1 MHLRTVKGQSTLEL
15 CIMLSVVILAIV
27 AMQSYVKF
35 AVAGRAKSSADSIS
49 QTLFNPDD
57 SRTELSSTRTSTDET
72 ITNATDRLGTGGA
85 GQNVSTTAAGVGADV
100 STRRDYLN

>member
-1 MHLRTVKGQSTLEL
+1 MRLQFAKGQTTLEL

-49 QTLFNPDD
+49 STLFNPDNG
-57 SRTELSSTRTSTDET
+57 RTTMNSTRVSRDET
-72 ITNATDRLGTGGA
+72 RTNATDRLGTGGA
-85 GQNVSTTAAGVGADV
+85 GQNVSTTAAGGDI
-100 STRRDYLN
+100 STRADYLN